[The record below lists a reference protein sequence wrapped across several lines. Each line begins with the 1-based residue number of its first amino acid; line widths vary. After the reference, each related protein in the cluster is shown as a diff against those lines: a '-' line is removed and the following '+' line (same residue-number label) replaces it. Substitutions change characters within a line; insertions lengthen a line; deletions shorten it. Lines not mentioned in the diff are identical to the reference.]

1 MFTHTHLHKP
11 CENKSF
17 SLNLCW
23 MLFSRLLLF
32 LHLFSLNF
40 LCKQLDFIKIT
51 LRTLVLMQYFECVSF
66 FAGWMASFCCF
77 FWWNESE
84 IILWMV
90 FSVCYSFFSLTKRH
104 LLFFSI
110 SSNDVTLMHNVSG
123 SVCCFV
129 VCLVFN
135 IILFVWFSFFF
146 FFFLICF
153 FFISLSSHIIYSLQ
167 DYGDLRNIFLFCT
180 LLLFLCILY
189 RLIYTYRIIWAWCGK
204 RDAIFCSTKNVHK
217 KASM

>member
-1 MFTHTHLHKP
+1 MIENVRREKDCKPHFCRIKWKQLMFTHTHLHKP

-153 FFISLSSHIIYSLQ
+153 FFHLTFLSHHIFSARLWWLEEYFS
-167 DYGDLRNIFLFCT
+167 FLHT
-180 LLLFLCILY
+180 LALPM
-189 RLIYTYRIIWAWCGK
+189 YTI
-204 RDAIFCSTKNVHK
+204 
-217 KASM
+217 